1 MKSMKRNWITVVLI
15 AALGIMTMLPGASMG
30 AGATKFMK
38 DLRGE
43 AVLLPPSAPERERL
57 NLVSFVN
64 VVSETEVIGAV
75 VLYDDPGTNAET
87 DYVELYNETGGLV
100 SVSWVDTFGI
110 RRTAMDSGLLA
121 GEPSELQGLL
131 VLLTEGTHL

>member
-1 MKSMKRNWITVVLI
+1 MKALKRKWVTVLLI
-15 AALGIMTMLPGASMG
+15 GALGAMSLFPDTGMG

-43 AVLLPPSAPERERL
+43 TVLLPPSAPERERL
-57 NLVSFVN
+57 TLVSFVN
-64 VVSETEVIGAV
+64 VISETEVIGAV
-75 VLYDDPGTNAET
+75 VLYDDSRTKAAT
-87 DYVELYNETGGLV
+87 DYVEVYDHAGGLV
-100 SVSWVDTFGI
+100 SVSWLDPFGI

-121 GEPSELQGLL
+121 VEPSELQGLL

>member
-1 MKSMKRNWITVVLI
+1 MKGKRRNWITVLLI
-15 AALGIMTMLPGASMG
+15 AALGFMTLFPGASMG

-43 AVLLPPSAPERERL
+43 TVLLPPSAPERERL

-64 VVSETEVIGAV
+64 VISDMEVVGAIA
-75 VLYDDPGTNAET
+75 LYDDPRTRAKT
-87 DYVELYNETGGLV
+87 DYVELYDETGGLV
-100 SVSWVDTFGI
+100 SVSWLDPFGI

-131 VLLTEGTHL
+131 VLLLEGTHL

>member
-1 MKSMKRNWITVVLI
+1 MKSKGGQWITVLLI
-15 AALGIMTMLPGASMG
+15 ATLGVMTLFPDVSMA

-43 AVLLPPSAPERERL
+43 TVLLPPSAPERERL
-57 NLVSFVN
+57 TLVSFLN
-64 VVSETEVIGAV
+64 ITAEIGIIGAV
-75 VLYDDPGTNAET
+75 AIYDDPRTETQT
-87 DYVELYNETGGLV
+87 DYVELYDGAGGLV
-100 SVSWVDTFGI
+100 SVSWLDPFGI

-121 GEPSELQGLL
+121 GEVSELQGLL

>member
-1 MKSMKRNWITVVLI
+1 MKSKRGNWITVLLI
-15 AALGIMTMLPGASMG
+15 AAFGVMTLFPETSMAVG
-30 AGATKFMK
+30 PSKFMK

-43 AVLLPPSAPERERL
+43 TVLLPPSAPERERL
-57 NLVSFVN
+57 TLVSFLN
-64 VVSETEVIGAV
+64 ITATIGIIGMVAI
-75 VLYDDPGTNAET
+75 YDDPRTEVQT
-87 DYVELYNETGGLV
+87 DYVELYDGNGGLV
-100 SVSWVDTFGI
+100 SVSWLDPFGI